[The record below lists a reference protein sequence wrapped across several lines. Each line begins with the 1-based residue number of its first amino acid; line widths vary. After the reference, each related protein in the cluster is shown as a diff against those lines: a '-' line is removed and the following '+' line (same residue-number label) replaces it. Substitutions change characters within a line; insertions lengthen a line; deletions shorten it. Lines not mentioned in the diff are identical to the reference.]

1 MGSKTASLCCIGGRS
16 SNDDTVRIQARGQ
29 DLCVFVGDGLGAYSG
44 GALASQVAAE
54 AMLEAHRWGSLLED
68 RQLAA
73 AVEQA
78 DQAVKKLQKER
89 NGTMKTTMVTLVIED
104 GRAKWA
110 HVGDSR
116 LYHFRCGW
124 LQQQT
129 VDHSVSQ
136 MAVMTGQIRPD
147 QIRTHQDRNRIL
159 QALGGPVVKADVSN
173 TVMLTGGEDVFLL
186 CTDGFWEYVFE
197 EEMEQLLKES
207 SDPQQWLEAMEAL
220 RLERA
225 PADSD
230 NYTAAAVFY

>member
-1 MGSKTASLCCIGGRS
+1 
-16 SNDDTVRIQARGQ
+16 
-29 DLCVFVGDGLGAYSG
+29 
-44 GALASQVAAE
+44 
-54 AMLEAHRWGSLLED
+54 MLEAHRWGSLLED

-89 NGTMKTTMVTLVIED
+89 NGTMKTTMVTLVIEG